1 MVMCRPK
8 SRFGS
13 IQPGGKFYRLVSTV
27 RYQSPRMHEHFSLSL
42 WRNTFVFRNEKF
54 ANDPAPLP
62 HLLASELFVEDVE
75 NLKKKKREKKIRC
88 TRGTSYFFLPRVE
101 KKKGTHNASPIYP
114 GLEYVIIEV
123 RVTLQG
129 QRSVAR
135 LSILTS
141 CNPFSS

>member
-1 MVMCRPK
+1 MCRPK

-42 WRNTFVFRNEKF
+42 SLTLHVRFSKRKVCKRPCSSPPPAGFRAFRGRCGK
-54 ANDPAPLP
+54 
-62 HLLASELFVEDVE
+62 S
-75 NLKKKKREKKIRC
+75 KKKKREKKIRY
-88 TRGTSYFFLPRVE
+88 TRGTSYFFLPRAE